1 MKISEMQSQIIT
13 NNKLN
18 IQKPK
23 DVNDQKDPKL
33 VKSSKELEAL
43 FISYVLK
50 SMEKTIPNNDSG
62 EKNNLSKM
70 MFSSVMGKEI
80 AAQGGIGL
88 ADFIYKSLAETGVN
102 PLGKIKEN
110 FDIQSLYNLNTLRSS
125 DE

>member
-1 MKISEMQSQIIT
+1 MKISEMQSKLIT

-18 IQKPK
+18 IQNPK

-62 EKNNLSKM
+62 EKNSLSKM
-70 MFSSVMGKEI
+70 MFSTVMGKEI
-80 AAQGGIGL
+80 AAQGGVGL

-102 PLGKIKEN
+102 PLDKIKEN

>member
-18 IQKPK
+18 IQNPK

-62 EKNNLSKM
+62 EKNSLSKM
-70 MFSSVMGKEI
+70 MFSTVMGKEI

-88 ADFIYKSLAETGVN
+88 ADFIYKSLAETGAN
-102 PLGKIKEN
+102 PLDKIKEN